1 MENVSRRW
9 PRGNRSRLYSES
21 TARSVNPRIMR
32 ESSFSR
38 ACRWWWYID
47 NGPQVGQQRSDKSSS
62 RGSSTPS
69 SSSLSFLSA
78 TQQCPVEALL
88 YGRLR
93 SSPRLVNDF
102 RLATNLPYASLPR
115 DSLEKLTSK
124 HYRDADKHVS
134 CAHVR
139 VKRVWHHR
147 PPLSIPNWLLIREP
161 PNLSLSKITR
171 NFRGGFRKSR
181 EKITRRKRKFDKSI
195 QTSRERN
202 KK

>member
-69 SSSLSFLSA
+69 SSSSSLSFLSA

-102 RLATNLPYASLPR
+102 RLATNLPRLATSWFAWKVDVKALSRRRQARVLCARTRKESVTPPPSPLNSKLIVDQGTAQLISLQDNSKLSRRISKESRKDYA
-115 DSLEKLTSK
+115 
-124 HYRDADKHVS
+124 
-134 CAHVR
+134 
-139 VKRVWHHR
+139 
-147 PPLSIPNWLLIREP
+147 
-161 PNLSLSKITR
+161 
-171 NFRGGFRKSR
+171 
-181 EKITRRKRKFDKSI
+181 
-195 QTSRERN
+195 
-202 KK
+202 

>member
-69 SSSLSFLSA
+69 SSSSSLSFLSA
-78 TQQCPVEALL
+78 TQQCLVEALL

-102 RLATNLPYASLPR
+102 RLATNLPRLATSWFAWKVDVKALSRRRQARVLRARTRKESVTPPPSPLNSKLIVDQGTAQLISLQDNSKLSRRISKESRKDYA
-115 DSLEKLTSK
+115 
-124 HYRDADKHVS
+124 
-134 CAHVR
+134 
-139 VKRVWHHR
+139 
-147 PPLSIPNWLLIREP
+147 
-161 PNLSLSKITR
+161 
-171 NFRGGFRKSR
+171 
-181 EKITRRKRKFDKSI
+181 
-195 QTSRERN
+195 
-202 KK
+202 